1 VGKTLNRL
9 AGWLLF
15 AGLVLTV
22 TNQFINLSPVWLE
35 GLLVWSAG
43 IILFFKLATKQRII
57 VSVIGL
63 FALLSW
69 LIAWQTGDASQ
80 LLGALTM
87 NQSMIV
93 MLMGVQFLQL
103 VAMPDS
109 ETSEA
114 LPTGKKAF
122 LRTYWGLHLFGSVI
136 NMSAV
141 ILVAD
146 RLASVS
152 PLTKH
157 QQVLLTRSFT
167 SAASWSPFFAAFAA
181 AMVFA
186 PDASL
191 AVVILTGLG
200 LACAAFI
207 ITYADVL
214 RGGKASLD
222 SFVGYPMQF
231 QALWLPAILALMVMI
246 FHELMPDIKVILL
259 IALLAVLISGGVLF
273 FRVGLAMSSKQLLRQ
288 VTVELPSMK
297 NEISLFLIA
306 GVFGA
311 GLAAVLDNLSINVPF
326 VEFNGVVAS
335 MTMLSMFILALLG
348 VHPIVSI
355 AVIGHWISTTEPN
368 QTLLAMTFLMSWALC
383 VSTSPMSGINLA
395 LHGRYGVS
403 GREIFSWNL
412 PYAIKMYLIA
422 STVLLVTGYFLG
434 IGH

>member
-1 VGKTLNRL
+1 MSNTLNRI

-15 AGLVLTV
+15 SGLVLTV
-22 TNQFINLSPVWLE
+22 SNQFMNLSPIWLE
-35 GLLVWSAG
+35 GSLVWSAG
-43 IILFFKLATKQRII
+43 IILFFKLAKKQRLTI
-57 VSVIGL
+57 SLIGL

-69 LIAWQTGDASQ
+69 FVAWQTGDASQ

-109 ETSEA
+109 EINEP
-114 LPTGKKAF
+114 LPMGKKAF
-122 LRTYWGLHLFGSVI
+122 VRTYWGLHLFGSVI

-146 RLASVS
+146 RLATVNL
-152 PLTKH
+152 LTKH

-186 PDASL
+186 PNASL
-191 AVVILTGLG
+191 AVVIFTGLG
-200 LACAAFI
+200 LACAAFL
-207 ITYADVL
+207 ITYADVITK
-214 RGGKASLD
+214 GEAVIDK
-222 SFVGYPMQF
+222 FVGYPMRF
-231 QALWLPAILALMVMI
+231 QALWLPAILALMVMV
-246 FHELMPDIKVILL
+246 FHELLPEFKVILL
-259 IALLAVLISGGVLF
+259 IALLAVLISGAVLF
-273 FRVGLAMSSKQLLRQ
+273 FRVGLIVSSKQMLRQ

-335 MTMLSMFILALLG
+335 MTMLGMFILALFG

-383 VSTSPMSGINLA
+383 VSTSPISGINLA

-412 PYAIKMYLIA
+412 PYAIKMYSIA
-422 STVLLVTGYFLG
+422 CVVLLMTSYFLG
-434 IGH
+434 IG

>member
-1 VGKTLNRL
+1 MSNTLNHI
-9 AGWLLF
+9 AGWQLF
-15 AGLVLTV
+15 SGLVLTV
-22 TNQFINLSPVWLE
+22 SNQFANVSPIWLE
-35 GLLVWSAG
+35 GTLVWSAG
-43 IILFFKLATKQRII
+43 IILFFKLAQKQKLII
-57 VSVIGL
+57 SALGG

-69 LIAWQTGDASQ
+69 LVAWQTGDASQ

-109 ETSEA
+109 ETKET
-114 LPTGKKAF
+114 LPTGKNAF
-122 LRTYWGLHLFGSVI
+122 LKTYWGLHLFGSVI

-146 RLASVS
+146 RLTSVN
-152 PLTKH
+152 PLTKQ
-157 QQVLLTRSFT
+157 QQVLLTRAFT

-191 AVVILTGLG
+191 TIVIMTGLG
-200 LACAAFI
+200 LACAAFL
-207 ITYADVL
+207 ITYADVMTQNEITID
-214 RGGKASLD
+214 K
-222 SFVGYPMQF
+222 FVGYPMRF
-231 QALWLPAILALMVMI
+231 QALWLPAVLAIMVMS

-259 IALLAVLISGGVLF
+259 IALLSVLISGIVLF
-273 FRVGLAMSSKQLLRQ
+273 FRAGLRVSSKGLLRQ
-288 VTVELPSMK
+288 IHVELPSMK

-326 VEFNGVVAS
+326 VEFDGVVAS
-335 MTMLSMFILALLG
+335 LVMLTMFVLALFG

-422 STVLLVTGYFLG
+422 CVMLLLTSYFLG
-434 IGH
+434 IGQ

>member
-1 VGKTLNRL
+1 MINSLNRI

-15 AGLVLTV
+15 TGLVLTIS
-22 TNQFINLSPVWLE
+22 NQFLNVSPIWLE
-35 GLLVWSAG
+35 GTLVWSAG
-43 IILFFKLATKQRII
+43 IILFFKLAAKQKLII
-57 VSVIGL
+57 SVIGG

-109 ETSEA
+109 EINET

-122 LRTYWGLHLFGSVI
+122 IKTFLGLHLFGSVI

-146 RLASVS
+146 RLTSVT
-152 PLTKH
+152 PLTKQ
-157 QQVLLTRSFT
+157 QQVLLTRAFT

-186 PDASL
+186 PNASL
-191 AVVILTGLG
+191 TIVILTGLG
-200 LACAAFI
+200 LACVAFL
-207 ITYADVL
+207 ITYADVM
-214 RGGKASLD
+214 RKNETAID
-222 SFVGYPMQF
+222 EFVGYPMRF
-231 QALWLPAILALMVMI
+231 QALWLPAVLALTVMV

-259 IALLAVLISGGVLF
+259 IALLAVLISGSVLF
-273 FRVGLAMSSKQLLRQ
+273 FRAGLVMASKQLLRQ

-326 VEFNGVVAS
+326 AEFDGIVAS
-335 MTMLSMFILALLG
+335 VVMLTMFVLALFG

-412 PYAIKMYLIA
+412 PYAIKMYLMA
-422 STVLLVTGYFLG
+422 SAVLLLTGYFLG
-434 IGH
+434 IGQ